1 MSVCF
6 ISDVHSQ
13 YDRLQKAVDY
23 AESQNLQIIFL
34 GDLFDSRVD
43 YSDTF
48 GTLNLMYRCI
58 KSGHLCVNSNHQDKL
73 IRYLKGN
80 KVVQNNGL
88 EVTVRQLE
96 ENQVNKTD
104 LLNFLSSF
112 AYGIVCKNSHGKQ
125 FRVAHAYF
133 PNFLNVAKTD
143 EVQFFHG
150 ENLNRK
156 AKNLMIYGPT
166 DRDNLRTFWWNS
178 ENNSRDYIKVA
189 GHYHTVHV
197 DDHSVI
203 IDSGCGS
210 GGCLSLYVADTTVIK
225 EF

>member
-1 MSVCF
+1 MFCF

-13 YDRLQKAVDY
+13 YNRLQRAVDY

-43 YSDTF
+43 YSDTI
-48 GTLNLMYRCI
+48 GTLNLVNRCI
-58 KSGHLCVNSNHQDKL
+58 ESGHLCVTSNHQDKL

-80 KVVQNNGL
+80 KVVRNNGL
-88 EVTVRQLE
+88 NVTIRELE
-96 ENQVNKTD
+96 ENQVDKFY
-104 LLNFLSSF
+104 LLDFLSSF
-112 AYGIVCKNSHGKQ
+112 PYGIVCTNSHGKQ

-133 PNFLNVAKTD
+133 PNFLDVAKTN
-143 EVQFFHG
+143 ETQFIHG

-178 ENNSRDYIKVA
+178 ENNTRDYIKVS
-189 GHYHTVHV
+189 GHYHAVHV
-197 DDHSVI
+197 DDYSVV

-210 GGCLSLYVADTTVIK
+210 GGCLSLYVADTAVIK

>member
-1 MSVCF
+1 MFCF

-13 YDRLQKAVDY
+13 YNRLQRAVDY

-43 YSDTF
+43 YSDTI
-48 GTLNLMYRCI
+48 GTLNLVNRCI
-58 KSGHLCVNSNHQDKL
+58 ESGHLCVTSNHQDKL

-80 KVVQNNGL
+80 KVVRNNGL
-88 EVTVRQLE
+88 DVTIRELE

-104 LLNFLSSF
+104 LLDFLSSF
-112 AYGIVCKNSHGKQ
+112 PYGIVCKNSHDKQ

-133 PNFLNVAKTD
+133 PNFLDVAKTN
-143 EVQFFHG
+143 ETQFIHG

-178 ENNSRDYIKVA
+178 ENNTRDYIKVS
-189 GHYHTVHV
+189 GHYHAVHV
-197 DDHSVI
+197 DDYSVV
-203 IDSGCGS
+203 IDSGCDS
-210 GGCLSLYVADTTVIK
+210 GGCLSLYVADSAVIK